1 MASSSSAPHEQHML
15 HVGGQEGLRACLIS
29 LDDHAP
35 ERAAVVEAKV
45 WIVAARPSPP
55 PAQVET

>member
-1 MASSSSAPHEQHML
+1 ML
-15 HVGGQEGLRACLIS
+15 HVGGQEGLRACLS

-35 ERAAVVEAKV
+35 ARAAVVEAKV
-45 WIVAARPSPP
+45 WFVAARPSPP